1 MIFELHCHTHYS
13 RGTKI
18 PTEVM
23 VSPRQVV
30 RLARKAGI
38 DGLAITDHRVVSG
51 WREARG
57 EARKQGIMFIP
68 GMEVQTSQGHMI
80 GLGLN
85 EAVENFLTVDETLE
99 GIREQG
105 GFSVAPHPYDIKND
119 GVKDLCVKADA
130 VEVFNSF
137 GMDRIANWYTQRR
150 VAKSGRPMVVG
161 SDVHMPEMMGLSVN
175 FADAQ
180 DMDGLFREIRKGRV
194 GFRTSCVP
202 TGAVV
207 RWVRDRMNHSYAD
220 VLHYIE
226 GNYRQPRAWISKGLL
241 NSFVGSTGRAWNIV
255 GRFAVGC
262 SALYSGA
269 KLLTY

>member
-23 VSPRQVV
+23 LSPRRVV
-30 RLARKAGI
+30 RLARRAGI

-51 WREARG
+51 WEEARE
-57 EARKQGIMFIP
+57 EAKRQDVVFIP
-68 GMEVQTSQGHMI
+68 GMEIQTSQGHMI
-80 GLGLN
+80 GLGLT
-85 EAVENFLTVDETLE
+85 EAVENFLTVEETLE
-99 GIREQG
+99 RIREQG

-119 GVKDLCVKADA
+119 GVKEMCLKADA

-137 GMDRIANWYTQRR
+137 GMDRIANWYTRR
-150 VAKSGRPMVVG
+150 KVAGSGKPMVVG
-161 SDVHMPEMMGLSVN
+161 SDVHMAEMMGLSVN
-175 FADAQ
+175 FVDAQ

-202 TGAVV
+202 VSAVV
-207 RWVRDRMNHSYAD
+207 RWSRERITHSYGD
-220 VLHYIE
+220 VLKYIE
-226 GNYRQPRAWISKGLL
+226 GNYWRPRAWISRGLVNNFV
-241 NSFVGSTGRAWNIV
+241 NSRGRAWNVV
-255 GRFAVGC
+255 GRLAVGC
-262 SALYSGA
+262 SALYSGV